1 MKVGK
6 KSIKGWVG
14 WGEEKNKKQQKVQ
27 PLIYHTRVFKLMG
40 VIKKNEPL

>member
-27 PLIYHTRVFKLMG
+27 PLIYHTRVFKFMG